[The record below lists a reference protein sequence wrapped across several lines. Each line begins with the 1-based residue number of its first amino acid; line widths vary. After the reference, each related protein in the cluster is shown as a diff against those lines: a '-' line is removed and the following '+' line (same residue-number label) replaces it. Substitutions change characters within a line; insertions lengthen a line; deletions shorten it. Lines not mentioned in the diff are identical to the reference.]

1 MRAPEL
7 RRTTTFRLASL
18 FGLVFAVG
26 VLLLLGLVYW
36 RTASVLGRRGDAIVR
51 ANAAILAQADPAAL
65 PDLIR
70 RQDAGGPGRLDA
82 YGLFSQDGVHVAGV
96 VKQLP
101 EALGIDGPLRDVSPR
116 DGFPFA
122 GRAMARRLPWG
133 EVLVVGRDASQ
144 IAQVRGIVLEALV
157 WSGGLIAV
165 LGLAGGVALSLGP
178 LRRLQ
183 GLQAASARIMAGDL
197 GARMPIAGRRDEL
210 DLFAG
215 MVNLMVEEVER
226 LLGEVKGANDAVAH
240 NLRTPLTRVRARLA
254 RLQGDEGLPDATA
267 SVVGEA
273 IEDLDV
279 TLERFRALLRVS
291 QIEAQGRRMGVQ
303 AIDAAE
309 VLRRAVDLYE
319 PLAEAQGVVLEARLP
334 AASPLVADDR
344 LVFEAIC
351 ALLDNAIK
359 FSSAGGRVEVALER
373 TAHGLE
379 MSVRD
384 HGSGIAVEERE
395 AVLQRFHRGAAAAEV
410 AGSGLGLSIVAAIAR
425 LHRFD
430 LRLEDAAPGLRAV
443 LACPEDA

>member
-1 MRAPEL
+1 MRTPEL

-18 FGLVFAVG
+18 FGFVFAAG
-26 VLLLLGLVYW
+26 VVLLLGLVYW
-36 RTASVLGRRGDAIVR
+36 RTASALGLRIDTIVE
-51 ANAAILAQADPAAL
+51 AEAATLAQADPAAL
-65 PDLIR
+65 PDIIR
-70 RQDAGGPGRLDA
+70 RQDAGAPGRLNA

-96 VKQLP
+96 VRQLP
-101 EALGIDGPLRDVSPR
+101 AALAIDGPPCDVGRR
-116 DGFPFA
+116 DGFPFS
-122 GRAMARRLPWG
+122 GRALERRLPWG

-144 IAQVRGIVLEALV
+144 IAEVRGFVLEALV

-165 LGLAGGVALSLGP
+165 LGLTGGAALSLAP

-183 GLQAASARIMAGDL
+183 ALQVASGRIMAGDL

-240 NLRTPLTRVRARLA
+240 NLRTPLARVRARLA
-254 RLQGDEGLPDATA
+254 RLQEGEALPVAAAAT
-267 SVVGEA
+267 VGEA
-273 IEDLDV
+273 IDDLDL

-291 QIEAQGRRMGVQ
+291 QIEAQDRRTGMRT
-303 AIDAAE
+303 IDAAQ
-309 VLRRAVDLYE
+309 VLRRAVELYE
-319 PLAEAQGVVLEARLP
+319 PLAEAQEVTLVARLP
-334 AASPLVADDR
+334 AASPLVADDK
-344 LVFEAIC
+344 LVFEAVC

-359 FSSAGGRVEVALER
+359 FSPAGGRVEAALVR
-373 TAHGLE
+373 TARGLE

-384 HGSGIAVEERE
+384 HGPGIAAEERE
-395 AVLQRFHRGAAAAEV
+395 AVLQRFHRGAAAAGI

-430 LRLEDAAPGLRAV
+430 LRLEDGAPGLRAV

>member
-1 MRAPEL
+1 MRTPEL

-18 FGLVFAVG
+18 FGLVFAAG
-26 VLLLLGLVYW
+26 VVLLLGLVYW
-36 RTASVLGRRGDAIVR
+36 RTASLLGRRSDAIVR
-51 ANAAILAQADPAAL
+51 ADSAILAQADPAAL

-70 RQDAGGPGRLDA
+70 RQDAGAPGRVNA
-82 YGLFSQDGVHVAGV
+82 YGLFSQDGFHVAGV
-96 VKQLP
+96 VKQFPRVLS
-101 EALGIDGPLRDVSPR
+101 IDGPLRDVSPR

-122 GRAMARRLPWG
+122 GLAMARRLPWG

-144 IAQVRGIVLEALV
+144 ITEVRGFVLEALV

-165 LGLAGGVALSLGP
+165 LGLAGGAALSLAP

-183 GLQAASARIMAGDL
+183 ALQAASGRIMAGDL

-226 LLGEVKGANDAVAH
+226 LLTEVKGANDAVAH
-240 NLRTPLTRVRARLA
+240 NLRTPLARLRTRLA
-254 RLQGDEGLPDATA
+254 RLQDDEDLPPAAAVVLGD
-267 SVVGEA
+267 A
-273 IEDLDV
+273 IEDLDL

-291 QIEAQGRRMGVQ
+291 QIEAQDRRTGVQ
-303 AIDAAE
+303 DIDAAQ

-319 PLAEAQGVVLEARLP
+319 PLADAREIKLEMRAP
-334 AASPLVADDR
+334 ADAPLVADGK
-344 LVFEAIC
+344 LIFEAVC

-359 FSSAGGRVEVALER
+359 FSPMGGRVDVALDR

-384 HGSGIAVEERE
+384 HGPGIAAEERE
-395 AVLQRFHRGAAAAEV
+395 AVLHRFHRGAAAAEV

-425 LHRFD
+425 LHRFE
-430 LRLEDAAPGLRAV
+430 LKLEDGAPGLRAV
-443 LACPEDA
+443 LACSDGT